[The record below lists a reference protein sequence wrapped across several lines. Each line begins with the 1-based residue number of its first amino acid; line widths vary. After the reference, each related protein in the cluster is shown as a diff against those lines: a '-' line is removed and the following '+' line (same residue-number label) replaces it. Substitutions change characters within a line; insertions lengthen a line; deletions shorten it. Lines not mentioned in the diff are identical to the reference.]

1 MAGFVNAVLNC
12 ENINIGPG
20 LSATGDFNANGQ
32 LIIGGVAAPNLAV
45 GTLTAGAGISITNG
59 QNSITIAATSTGLSW
74 SNISANQTLASNNGY
89 FVDASGGAIS
99 LALPAIAAV
108 GDTYRVYRISS
119 GANQVTITQGA
130 GQSIQIGSSAST
142 TGAGGSIATTA
153 QGDCVEIVCHTAN
166 TGFAVASLVGNFT
179 VV

>member
-20 LSATGDFNANGQ
+20 LSSTGDFNANGQ

-45 GTLTAGAGISITNG
+45 ATLTAGAGVSITNG
-59 QNSITIAATSTGLSW
+59 QNSITISSTGGGHTW
-74 SNISANQTLASNNGY
+74 SNISANQTLANGNGY

-99 LALPAIAAV
+99 LALPATAAV

-130 GQSIQIGSSAST
+130 GQAIQIGSSAST

-153 QGDCVEIVCHTAN
+153 QEDCVEIVCHTTN
-166 TGFAVASLVGNFT
+166 TGFSITSIVGNFT

>member
-32 LIIGGVAAPNLAV
+32 LIIGGVAAPNIAV
-45 GTLTAGAGISITNG
+45 GTLTAGSGISIANG
-59 QNSITIAATSTGLSW
+59 QNSITISSTAGLSW
-74 SNISANQTLASNNGY
+74 SNISANQTLANGNGY
-89 FVDASGGAIS
+89 FVNATGGAIS
-99 LALPAIAAV
+99 LSLPAVAAV

-130 GQSIQIGSSAST
+130 GQAIQIGSSAST